1 MKAILTRLFNH
12 EELTTEEAR
21 QLLLNISRGIYPEAQ
36 VAALLTVFQMRSI
49 TVAVSYTHLTLPT
62 IRLV

>member
-21 QLLLNISRGIYPEAQ
+21 QLLLNIRRGIYPEAQ
-36 VAALLTVFQMRSI
+36 VAELLTVFLMRSI
-49 TVAVSYTHLTLPT
+49 TVD
-62 IRLV
+62 

>member
-21 QLLLNISRGIYPEAQ
+21 QLLLNISREYIPKLKLQHYSLSFKC
-36 VAALLTVFQMRSI
+36 VALQ
-49 TVAVSYTHLTLPT
+49 
-62 IRLV
+62 